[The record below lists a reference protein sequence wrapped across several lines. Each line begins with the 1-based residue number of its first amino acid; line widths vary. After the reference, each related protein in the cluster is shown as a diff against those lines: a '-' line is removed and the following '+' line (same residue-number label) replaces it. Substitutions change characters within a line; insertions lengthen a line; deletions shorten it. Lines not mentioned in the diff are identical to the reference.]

1 MHLDTDQV
9 QRLLHDELEP
19 AGSAAVRQ
27 HLGVCADCRTRVEAA
42 ERDEREIMGLLH
54 ALDHAP
60 PAITAQHVLAR
71 ARGRHVSPVA
81 MRWAAGLLLAFGV
94 TSAAYAIPGSPL
106 RAWIDA
112 VGSRLIGGGAK
123 PRAPVALGTPVTE
136 PAGPRPTAGIAVAP
150 GRDLILVFTSSVSA
164 QVSVSIVD
172 EGAEVAV
179 LATPGAATF
188 TADGERLLIAI
199 SGDAA
204 RVDVRIPR
212 AAPRV
217 EILVNGARRYLKE
230 AARITTP
237 GTDSPTEPYVIS
249 IAPDR

>member
-9 QRLLHDELEP
+9 QHLLHDELEP
-19 AGSAAVRQ
+19 NGDAAVRE
-27 HLGVCADCRTRVEAA
+27 HLGVCAECRTRVAEA

-60 PAITAQHVLAR
+60 PTITVQRVLAR
-71 ARGRHVSPVA
+71 ARGRRVSPVA
-81 MRWAAGLLLAFGV
+81 IRWAAGLLLAFGV

-112 VGSRLIGGGAK
+112 VGRQLVGGVAT
-123 PRAPVALGTPVTE
+123 PLAPVAPGTPVTE
-136 PAGPRPTAGIAVAP
+136 LAGPRATAGIAVAP
-150 GRDLILVFTSSVSA
+150 GRDLILAFTSSVDA
-164 QVSVSIVD
+164 QVSVSIVN
-172 EGAEVAV
+172 EGAEVTV

-188 TADGERLLIAI
+188 TVDGERMGIAI
-199 SGDAA
+199 SGRAA
-204 RVDVRIPR
+204 RFDVRIPR

-237 GTDSPTEPYVIS
+237 GTASPTEPYVIS
-249 IAPDR
+249 ITPDR